1 MQFFAHHVTVF
12 SDINYA
18 AAIKTAGVVLAS
30 VMLSHAAFSK
40 DINTTIDSVVVY
52 PVGAMVTRIATL
64 DIPAGATE
72 IELVNLP
79 GALKLQ
85 DLQLQILDES
95 VEIGQV
101 SLNQKQQRDAYNEK
115 VTVIREK
122 ITAEEFNKQILA
134 DENEAA
140 KLRLKFIESVSQGYA
155 KEAWTAGAK
164 GTTNV
169 SSWND
174 ALALIQSGSND
185 ANQLIR
191 NNSQNINTINK
202 EISKLKRQLSH
213 AHGVSLASSELNVT
227 VNAKKAASTKVLLH
241 YYQAKANW
249 KPSYEARL
257 DSNSGSLS
265 LAQQAIVNQS
275 TDENWNNVKL
285 ILSTSEPTGE
295 LEAPK
300 IYSEILNLY
309 NPALKQK
316 RASFNDT
323 AMSLRSSLEEV
334 IISAEKDEDYSPQVD
349 INIGVFAVNYDIPGR
364 ASVPNSSANDL
375 HFDLSRD
382 RVDVDLVSKIVPRE
396 STDAFLAARFTHKQ
410 DLPMYAGDM
419 RIFVDGVYV
428 GISKMPDVLP
438 QAEITLPMGQD
449 RRIDV
454 QARSQVGKE
463 GTAGIISKR
472 NTESVDYLF
481 TINNRR
487 DTNTLVEVY
496 DRYPIARNKAI
507 EISIPRSATAP
518 TEQDIENQ
526 PGVIVWRKE
535 LNPSAT
541 FEIKHQYTVSYPSKS
556 KLTTD
561 YQ

>member
-30 VMLSHAAFSK
+30 AMLSHAAFSK
-40 DINTTIDSVVVY
+40 DINTTIDSVIVY
-52 PVGAMVTRIATL
+52 PAGAMVTRIATL

-79 GALKLQ
+79 GALKLR

-115 VTVIREK
+115 VTAIREK
-122 ITAEEFNKQILA
+122 ITAEEFNKQVLT
-134 DENEAA
+134 DEIEAA

-155 KEAWTAGAK
+155 KEAWTAGAR

-174 ALALIQSGSND
+174 VLALIQSGSND

-202 EISKLKRQLSH
+202 EISKLKRQLSQ
-213 AHGVSLASSELNVT
+213 AHGASLASSELNVT

>member
-1 MQFFAHHVTVF
+1 MQFFAHHVTAF

-18 AAIKTAGVVLAS
+18 AAIKTAGVVFA
-30 VMLSHAAFSK
+30 VMLSHAAFSN

-72 IELVNLP
+72 IELINLP

-115 VTVIREK
+115 VTAIREK
-122 ITAEEFNKQILA
+122 ITAEEFNKQVLT
-134 DENEAA
+134 DEIEAA

-155 KEAWTAGAK
+155 KEAWTAGAR

-202 EISKLKRQLSH
+202 EISKLKRQLSQ

-227 VNAKKAASTKVLLH
+227 LNAKKAASTKVLLH

-316 RASFNDT
+316 RSSFDNAS
-323 AMSLRSSLEEV
+323 MPLRSSLQEV
-334 IISAEKDEDYSPQVD
+334 IISAEKVEDYSPQVD

-382 RVDVDLVSKIVPRE
+382 RVDVDLVTKIVPRE

-410 DLPMYAGDM
+410 DLPMYAGNM